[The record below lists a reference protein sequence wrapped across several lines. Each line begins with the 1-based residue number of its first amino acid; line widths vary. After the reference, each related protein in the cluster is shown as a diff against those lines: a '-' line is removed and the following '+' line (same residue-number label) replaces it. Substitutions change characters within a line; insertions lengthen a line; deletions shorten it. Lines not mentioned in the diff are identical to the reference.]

1 MTVAA
6 LSNTLQAAQK
16 ASQKIGKAFGGAPD
30 EVESAIRQASARTG
44 VDFTYLMEKAAV
56 ESSYRTDLKASTSS
70 ATGLYQFIDSTWLAT
85 IKKHGAEN
93 GLGQYANAIETRS
106 DGRAVV
112 SDPAKRQEILEL
124 RKDPK
129 VAALMA
135 AEFSRDNKEYL
146 EKNTDGPVG
155 ATELYLAHFLGAGGA
170 AKFLNGM
177 QEAPN
182 RQARELFPD
191 AAASNRNVF
200 FNKTSGEPT
209 TLKQIYDRFAGKF
222 SEDGDVISSHA
233 AARRIQFGMPDGF
246 ETQVPDMPKKALQ
259 ASPLSIYQVLA
270 LNALETPDEA
280 SLTGRSENDRRADA
294 ANGKDKGRVRSQPI
308 RTDQNGDL
316 NWGLGL
322 GRGDGQAARI
332 SV

>member
-6 LSNTLQAAQK
+6 LTNTLQAAQK
-16 ASQKIGKAFGGAPD
+16 TAQKAGKAFGGAP
-30 EVESAIRQASARTG
+30 ENVEAAIRQASARTG

-56 ESSYRTDLKASTSS
+56 ESSFRTDLKASTSS

-85 IKKHGAEN
+85 VKKHGAAN

-106 DGRAVV
+106 DGRAFVA
-112 SDPAKRQEILEL
+112 DPDKRREIMEL

-129 VAALMA
+129 AAALMA
-135 AEFSRDNKEYL
+135 AEFSRDNQEYL

-177 QEAPN
+177 RDAPN

-200 FNKTSGEPT
+200 YNKATGEPA

-222 SEDGDVISSHA
+222 SEDGDVVSAGA
-233 AARRIQFGMPDGF
+233 ATRRIQYGMPDGF

-280 SLTGRSENDRRADA
+280 SLTDRSENDRRNDA
-294 ANGKDKGRVRSQPI
+294 ANGKDKGRVRSQPV